1 MGDSV
6 SFGQRVIS
14 YPVNFVTGAIGN
26 FLKSNKSNHNEVN
39 QLKAKNEALEAENK
53 NLKKELDMTDASK
66 YDAISGAIIA
76 RNPDQWM
83 NTVIIDKGKKAGVS
97 NNMAVFT
104 SDGLIG
110 RVTRVNQF
118 SSQVDL
124 LSTSTR
130 AGKLSVNIQHHS
142 KNVFGLIDH
151 YDNKTQE
158 LIISNINNK
167 DKISKGD
174 KVVTSGLADQLPS
187 DLYIGEV
194 TKVENDEYGL
204 AKEVRVKTG
213 ANLSDIQHVYI
224 AKKSNNTDFNERETR

>member
-1 MGDSV
+1 MIY
-6 SFGQRVIS
+6 FQRIQELENYQS
-14 YPVNFVTGAIGN
+14 IFNII
-26 FLKSNKSNHNEVN
+26 LKC
-39 QLKAKNEALEAENK
+39 
-53 NLKKELDMTDASK
+53 
-66 YDAISGAIIA
+66 
-76 RNPDQWM
+76 
-83 NTVIIDKGKKAGVS
+83 
-97 NNMAVFT
+97 
-104 SDGLIG
+104 
-110 RVTRVNQF
+110 
-118 SSQVDL
+118 
-124 LSTSTR
+124 
-130 AGKLSVNIQHHS
+130 
-142 KNVFGLIDH
+142 FGLIDH

-224 AKKSNNTDFNERETR
+224 AKK

>member
-1 MGDSV
+1 MIY
-6 SFGQRVIS
+6 FQRIQELENYQS
-14 YPVNFVTGAIGN
+14 IFNII
-26 FLKSNKSNHNEVN
+26 LKC
-39 QLKAKNEALEAENK
+39 
-53 NLKKELDMTDASK
+53 
-66 YDAISGAIIA
+66 
-76 RNPDQWM
+76 
-83 NTVIIDKGKKAGVS
+83 
-97 NNMAVFT
+97 
-104 SDGLIG
+104 
-110 RVTRVNQF
+110 
-118 SSQVDL
+118 
-124 LSTSTR
+124 
-130 AGKLSVNIQHHS
+130 
-142 KNVFGLIDH
+142 FGLIDH

-224 AKKSNNTDFNERETR
+224 AKKVITRISMKERLDNESVRLYNDRYHRFYLDTLIGLVIPFHIGNLTFILVPHLTLMYLLLLSIYRPFMVTLLLSIF

>member
-1 MGDSV
+1 
-6 SFGQRVIS
+6 
-14 YPVNFVTGAIGN
+14 
-26 FLKSNKSNHNEVN
+26 
-39 QLKAKNEALEAENK
+39 
-53 NLKKELDMTDASK
+53 
-66 YDAISGAIIA
+66 
-76 RNPDQWM
+76 
-83 NTVIIDKGKKAGVS
+83 
-97 NNMAVFT
+97 MAVFT

-124 LSTSTR
+124 LSTNTR

-224 AKKSNNTDFNERETR
+224 AKKVITRISMKRDSIMKAFVYIMIGIIVFILIHLLVWLFLFI

>member
-1 MGDSV
+1 MIY
-6 SFGQRVIS
+6 FQRIQELENYQS
-14 YPVNFVTGAIGN
+14 IFNII
-26 FLKSNKSNHNEVN
+26 LKC
-39 QLKAKNEALEAENK
+39 
-53 NLKKELDMTDASK
+53 
-66 YDAISGAIIA
+66 
-76 RNPDQWM
+76 
-83 NTVIIDKGKKAGVS
+83 
-97 NNMAVFT
+97 
-104 SDGLIG
+104 
-110 RVTRVNQF
+110 
-118 SSQVDL
+118 
-124 LSTSTR
+124 
-130 AGKLSVNIQHHS
+130 
-142 KNVFGLIDH
+142 FGLIDH

-224 AKKSNNTDFNERETR
+224 KKVITRISMKERLDNESVRLYTDWYHRFILIHLLVWLFLFI